1 MQLLTIGKMTLT
13 ETRIAITNV
22 TAIGKFPG
30 KCHVLDI
37 RATENI
43 KATSVSESSYNF
55 NSISI
60 NTKLRY
66 DRIKIWNI

>member
-1 MQLLTIGKMTLT
+1 MHKLTICKLTLT
-13 ETRIAITNV
+13 KTRVAITNV
-22 TAIGKFPG
+22 TTIGIFPG

-43 KATSVSESSYNF
+43 KATSVDGCNYNF

-60 NTKLRY
+60 HTKL
-66 DRIKIWNI
+66 